1 MAWFGLEICL
11 STASVTSGV
20 QKVLDLLIA
29 PVFDTA
35 MEIAGGV
42 LNGVTEFAQNIW
54 QWGKPIRD
62 VLGKAWDWV
71 LGKLGI
77 GGDGEGG
84 ILNWVKEKAATIW
97 TEIQE
102 RFAPVI
108 EPMRKVVGVVIAF
121 SPVGLLMGAVKFA
134 PQIIEAIQWLWENK
148 DNPNI
153 VKDAHEEMGHTI
165 LPKLLSG
172 AEGLSNGFQSVVE
185 PFTTQLAQIG
195 ESLLGLMSAVSGV
208 PLLNGATEF
217 FQSISENVENLKK
230 ASVEKFQS
238 AVESTKQFSQKVQEK
253 LAPYAEVLS
262 SLGVALVN
270 PAMIPMI
277 LAGNAWLALPDC
289 YQGAI
294 IDVILD
300 ALIAILSTA
309 SEIPAFGPLWSL
321 LQTGILGFLEGLR
334 GQATDIKVQISQKI
348 AKIIS
353 GRSLDFILG
362 FVKGVLKGIWEGLSD
377 PFVLMYQGVKAI
389 GSLMSWIGGLTSQPK
404 QSEGRSGASS
414 SPAVANPATAAGSPS
429 QESSEVDREDI
440 SQSLTSMGTE
450 LETPAGVVQENFMSG
465 AQDAFSAGEGLTYA
479 GLVEKLGSLWASIE
493 EQIRNAGSQIA
504 QGVCDFLMGDGSE
517 GQMGESVG
525 WLAGTIAFEVVLAIL
540 TAGSVTA
547 AKGAMKVV
555 KIVAKVLDW
564 TGEALGVAFKML
576 SKVGGYVIDIAKGLG
591 KLVGNASG
599 GAAKLVMESVQ
610 QIGDILLR
618 YADEL
623 LGKLGKGAVGEA
635 AETAG
640 NRGAREAAGEG
651 VEASAEKAAKETS
664 VPAGQKGHYDEPE
677 IEPGI
682 VAKRPVE
689 GGKHHLKITK
699 DGRLIRCSRCTELE
713 KEYEFILAKN
723 PELKTEL
730 DRVKKLS
737 KNQKEIEAEKVI
749 SHRNKR

>member
-1 MAWFGLEICL
+1 MSPSFTGKTIVQGFGIPDGLKEFGGDIKDGLGDAAKWTGDRVEDGVEWAGDRVEDLKDLGEDAFPEMVERLSPELAALMRDGSLGMIRDEIESGLEGWVESALGSTNIDEAVVGFQEDFSSIFTELQTAAEDGGEDCQAFVGKLDGIRSVIERL
-11 STASVTSGV
+11 SESDAVQNLQDVFSSVTSGV

-134 PQIIEAIQWLWENK
+134 PQIIESIQWLWENK

-172 AEGLSNGFQSVVE
+172 AEGLSNGFQSVIE

-195 ESLLGLMSAVSGV
+195 ESLLSLMSAVSGV

-217 FQSISENVENLKK
+217 FQSISENIENLKK

-270 PAMIPMI
+270 PAMIPTI

-334 GQATDIKVQISQKI
+334 GQATDVKVQISQKI

-377 PFVLMYQGVKAI
+377 PFVLMY
-389 GSLMSWIGGLTSQPK
+389 
-404 QSEGRSGASS
+404 
-414 SPAVANPATAAGSPS
+414 
-429 QESSEVDREDI
+429 
-440 SQSLTSMGTE
+440 
-450 LETPAGVVQENFMSG
+450 
-465 AQDAFSAGEGLTYA
+465 
-479 GLVEKLGSLWASIE
+479 
-493 EQIRNAGSQIA
+493 
-504 QGVCDFLMGDGSE
+504 
-517 GQMGESVG
+517 
-525 WLAGTIAFEVVLAIL
+525 
-540 TAGSVTA
+540 
-547 AKGAMKVV
+547 
-555 KIVAKVLDW
+555 
-564 TGEALGVAFKML
+564 
-576 SKVGGYVIDIAKGLG
+576 
-591 KLVGNASG
+591 
-599 GAAKLVMESVQ
+599 
-610 QIGDILLR
+610 
-618 YADEL
+618 
-623 LGKLGKGAVGEA
+623 
-635 AETAG
+635 
-640 NRGAREAAGEG
+640 
-651 VEASAEKAAKETS
+651 
-664 VPAGQKGHYDEPE
+664 
-677 IEPGI
+677 
-682 VAKRPVE
+682 
-689 GGKHHLKITK
+689 
-699 DGRLIRCSRCTELE
+699 
-713 KEYEFILAKN
+713 
-723 PELKTEL
+723 
-730 DRVKKLS
+730 
-737 KNQKEIEAEKVI
+737 
-749 SHRNKR
+749 